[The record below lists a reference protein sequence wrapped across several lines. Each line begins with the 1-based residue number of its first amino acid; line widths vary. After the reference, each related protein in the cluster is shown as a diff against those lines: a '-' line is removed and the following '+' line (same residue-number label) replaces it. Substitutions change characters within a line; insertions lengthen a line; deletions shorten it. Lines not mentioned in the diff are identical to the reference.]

1 VSVYLDWAATAPPDP
16 EILELSSKAALEFPG
31 NPSSAHPAGL
41 AARVALEGARE
52 RVARALG
59 VAAGSVI
66 FTSGGTESNH
76 LPMLSLLQRPAR
88 GSIALSA
95 IEHPSVSELAKS
107 LAAAGWRVHSIPC
120 DRDGIVSPEAVVSA
134 LHEDTALV
142 CVMAVN
148 NETGAIQPV
157 AEIARALRSA
167 TGPGTGRRPAH
178 FHVDAVQAV
187 GKVLIDLKADGID
200 TASASAHKI
209 AGPRGIGILV
219 ANRAFEPFVRGG
231 GQEGGTRPGTENLA
245 GAMALALALE
255 RARLDHSRLDR
266 ARGLMAR
273 IVSGL
278 RSIPGVTT
286 IPASRGETDPRF
298 SPWILQAAT
307 ANVPGEVL
315 VRVLGE
321 RGIFV
326 STGSACSSKKKSRP
340 VLEAMGVS
348 AETRQNAF
356 RVSIGPT
363 TSDGDVDAFLAELDR
378 ATRNY

>member
-1 VSVYLDWAATAPPDP
+1 MSVYLDWAATAPPDP
-16 EILELSSKAALEFPG
+16 EVLEFALATARNFPA

-41 AARVALEGARE
+41 AARAALDEARA
-52 RVARALG
+52 RASRALG
-59 VAAGSVI
+59 VATESVV

-76 LPMLSLLQRPAR
+76 LPILSLLQRPAR
-88 GSIALSA
+88 GSVALSA
-95 IEHPSVSELAKS
+95 IEHPSVAELAKS
-107 LAAAGWRVHSIPC
+107 LAATGWRVHSIPC
-120 DRDGIVSPEAVVSA
+120 DRDGIVSPDAVVAA
-134 LHEDTALV
+134 LREDTALV

-167 TGPGTGRRPAH
+167 TGPGTGRRSAH

-187 GKVLIDLKADGID
+187 GKVPIDLAADGID

-209 AGPRGIGILV
+209 GGPRGIGVLV

-231 GQEGGTRPGTENLA
+231 GQEGGLRPGTENLA
-245 GAMALALALE
+245 GAAALSLALE
-255 RARLDHSRLDR
+255 RARVDPSRLER

-278 RSIPGVTT
+278 RSIPGTATV
-286 IPASRGETDPRF
+286 PASRGETDPRF
-298 SPWILQAAT
+298 SPWILQAST

-321 RGIFV
+321 RSIFI

-340 VLEAMGVS
+340 VLEAMGVA
-348 AETRQNAF
+348 AEARQNAF

-363 TSDGDVDAFLAELDR
+363 TSEEDVDAFLAELDR
-378 ATRNY
+378 ATRSY